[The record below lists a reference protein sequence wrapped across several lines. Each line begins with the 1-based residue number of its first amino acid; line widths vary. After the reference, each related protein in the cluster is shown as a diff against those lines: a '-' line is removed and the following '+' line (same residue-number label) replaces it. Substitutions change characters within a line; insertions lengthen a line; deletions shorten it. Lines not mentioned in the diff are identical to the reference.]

1 MSIIMSTCKSK
12 QPNLLCLFDQALLDF
27 SALEFQFE
35 MSQNTKNNAL
45 HLCTS
50 NTLNFE
56 TI

>member
-1 MSIIMSTCKSK
+1 MSIVMSTCKSK
-12 QPNLLCLFDQALLDF
+12 QPNLICLFDQALLDF

-35 MSQNTKNNAL
+35 MSQNTKNNAS